1 MQGAWF
7 RSLVGNPACCVAWS
21 KKKNYAPVRVL
32 DVPAV
37 VIAVI
42 ITTISPGTSALQ
54 ALSFQA

>member
-1 MQGAWF
+1 M
-7 RSLVGNPACCVAWS
+7 
-21 KKKNYAPVRVL
+21 RVL

-37 VIAVI
+37 IIAVI